1 MSEGELLAYAWGYDQ
16 ARQASALIDTGGD
29 LEAFVD
35 DRNDPAWRQ
44 FAADLEPDVIT
55 YWVARGLDDFTKS
68 LLR

>member
-16 ARQASALIDTGGD
+16 ARQASALIDRGGD
-29 LEAFVD
+29 LDAFVA
-35 DRNDPAWRQ
+35 DRNDSVWDR
-44 FAADLEPDVIT
+44 FAVDLEPDVLC